1 MANRKLNFYSLVRP
15 YQFLVMGAILSLM
28 LFSNLGLAV
37 PWMLKIIID
46 KVLPSSDF
54 QLLYVLSGVIMIIY
68 LIRSIMLYFANYLI
82 GYSGMRVLL
91 DVRHKV
97 FRHLQTLSL
106 RFYEEYRTGK
116 LISNVITD
124 VSLMQSLIGI
134 SMQMAD
140 KFFLIVV
147 VLTVLF
153 FMNFK
158 MACLVVVIIP
168 FQVANFYYFKRVIK
182 RDTLSLREKMSEIS
196 ANLAETLSG
205 VKVIK
210 SFAME
215 RSECRNFFTNLR
227 PTLDMSMKVN
237 MQGVYCAIISDV
249 LSLICILLVMIIGTA
264 MIGDEKLTIGEF
276 VAFYTYVG
284 MLLAPIN
291 VLTTMSTAISQGL
304 AGCTRIMKL
313 LNTIPDIEDRSDAV
327 KVEKIK
333 GDIEF
338 RDVTFGY
345 DEKPV
350 IRDFC
355 LKIKAGQKV
364 ALVGPSGCGK
374 STISNLLLR
383 FYDISE
389 GQIYIDGLEIRK
401 MTQESYRAHVG
412 VVLQDPFLFSGTIR
426 ENIAYARKEATNEE
440 IEEAARM
447 ANVEEFVSKLDDG
460 LETEIGENGASLS
473 GGQKQRLA
481 IARAILRNPT
491 ILILDEATSALD
503 TVSEHLVQE
512 ALDNLM
518 KNKTT
523 IIIAHRLST
532 IRNSDIIVVMEN
544 GRIKQKG
551 SHQEL
556 LDVDGIYKEMY
567 TAQEKAT
574 REVTGL

>member
-1 MANRKLNFYSLVRP
+1 MANKKLNFYSLVRP
-15 YQFLVMGAILSLM
+15 YQFLVMGAIFSLM

-124 VSLMQSLIGI
+124 VALMQSLIGI

-140 KFFLIVV
+140 KFFLIIV

-158 MACLVVVIIP
+158 MACLVVMIIP
-168 FQVANFYYFKRVIK
+168 FQVANFYYFKRVIH

-264 MIGDEKLTIGEF
+264 MIGDERLTIGEF

-313 LNTIPDIEDRSDAV
+313 LNTIPDIEDLSDAV
-327 KVEKIK
+327 KVENIN

-426 ENIAYARKEATNEE
+426 ENIAYARKEATNAE

-447 ANVEEFVSKLDDG
+447 ANVEEFVSKLDNG
-460 LETEIGENGASLS
+460 LDTEIGENGASLS

>member
-1 MANRKLNFYSLVRP
+1 MGSKKLNFFTLVKP
-15 YQFLVMGAILSLM
+15 YKFLVIGAVVSLM

-54 QLLYVLSGVIMIIY
+54 QLLYVLSGVILIIY
-68 LIRSIMLYFANYLI
+68 FIRSIMRYFAHYLI
-82 GYSGMRVLL
+82 GYAGMRVLL
-91 DVRHKV
+91 DVRQKV

-124 VSLMQSLIGI
+124 VALMQSLIGI

-140 KFFLIVV
+140 KLFLIVV
-147 VLTVLF
+147 LITVLL
-153 FMNFK
+153 FMNVK
-158 MACLVVVIIP
+158 MALLVVAIIP

-182 RDTLSLREKMSEIS
+182 RDTINLREKMSEIS

-215 RSECRNFFTNLR
+215 RAECRSFFTNLR

-237 MQGVYCAIISDV
+237 MKGVYCGIISDI
-249 LSLICILLVMIIGTA
+249 LSLFCIISVMILGTV
-264 MIGDEKLTIGEF
+264 MIGNDSLTIGEF

-284 MLLAPIN
+284 MLLMPIN
-291 VLTTMSTAISQGL
+291 IITTMSTAISQGL

-313 LNTIPDIEDRSDAV
+313 LNTIPDIADTKNAK
-327 KVEKIK
+327 KVESIK

-345 DEKPV
+345 DDKPV
-350 IRDFC
+350 IRDFS
-355 LKIKAGQKV
+355 LKINAGQKV

-389 GQIYIDGLEIRK
+389 GQIYIDGNELRK
-401 MTQESYRAHVG
+401 MTQESYRNHVG
-412 VVLQDPFLFSGTIR
+412 VVLQEPFLFSGTIR
-426 ENIAYARKEATNEE
+426 ENIAYARRDATDEE

-512 ALDNLM
+512 ALDYLM
-518 KNKTT
+518 EGKTT

-551 SHQEL
+551 PHQEL
-556 LDVDGIYKEMY
+556 LEQDGIYQKMY
-567 TAQEKAT
+567 TAQENAA
-574 REVTGL
+574 RQVSGL

>member
-1 MANRKLNFYSLVRP
+1 MANKKLNFYSLVKP

-54 QLLYVLSGVIMIIY
+54 QLLYVLSGVIIIIY
-68 LIRSIMLYFANYLI
+68 LIRSIMRYFANYLI
-82 GYSGMRVLL
+82 GYAGMRVLL
-91 DVRHKV
+91 DVRNKV

-124 VSLMQSLIGI
+124 VALMQSLIGI

-140 KFFLIVV
+140 KFFLIIV

-158 MACLVVVIIP
+158 MAILVVMVIP
-168 FQVANFYYFKRVIK
+168 FQIANFYYFKRVIK

-215 RSECRNFFTNLR
+215 RSECRSFFSNLR

-237 MQGVYCAIISDV
+237 LQGVYCAIISDI
-249 LSLICILLVMIIGTA
+249 LSLVCILLVMIVGTA
-264 MIGDEKLTIGEF
+264 MIGNDSLTIGEF

-291 VLTTMSTAISQGL
+291 ILTTMSTAISQGL

-313 LNTIPDIEDRSDAV
+313 LNTIPDIEDISDAV
-327 KVEKIK
+327 KVETIK

-355 LKIKAGQKV
+355 LTIQAGQKV

-383 FYDISE
+383 FYDITE

-426 ENIAYARKEATNEE
+426 ENIAYARKEATNAE

-447 ANVEEFVSKLDDG
+447 ANVKEFVSKLDNG
-460 LETEIGENGASLS
+460 LDTEIGENGTSLS

-518 KNKTT
+518 ENKTT

-532 IRNSDIIVVMEN
+532 IRNSDLIVVMEN

-551 SHQEL
+551 SHLEL
-556 LDVDGIYKEMY
+556 LDADGIYKEMY